1 MKLGDSI
8 SNGRNDFG
16 KILVVDDDINVNK
29 TLSAFLKKLGYD
41 ILNAFNG
48 AEAVSVLEKNADV
61 DLVIT
66 DLKMPIMNGRELL
79 SMMLER
85 FNSVPRIV
93 LTAVGS
99 DEDIIHALKT
109 GAYDFLTKPVTDFNL
124 LNHSVKRAID
134 RKKIGDEKDKAN
146 LQLEKMFEIISL
158 LNQGL
163 DIEEIFDKIDI
174 SLKSVIPFNSITL
187 VSLDHDEKSFQVKL
201 SHSDKVLPAKSGF
214 RLKLDE
220 TVFHNILRAK
230 DVIIANDIDTFISKL
245 NLPEETREIISKET
259 SSAVIMPLFVE
270 NSIKGFLLFLSEEPE
285 PYNEEHL
292 RLLKLIAGQIS
303 LSIQRGD
310 LTSQLEMHTKHL
322 EHIVKVRT
330 HELLK
335 TQKTTI
341 FALSK
346 LAETRDSETGEHLER
361 MRNYCVL
368 LAQIMKYSGE
378 YETIT
383 SEFMRNIYD
392 SCILHDI
399 GKVGIPDV
407 ILLKPTALNYEE
419 FETIKTHTVIGYNA
433 LNDASK
439 TLGDNSFLDMAKDI
453 ALYHHERWD
462 GLGYPEGRHGE
473 SIPIVARIVTIGDV
487 YDALTS
493 KRPYKEAIPHEE
505 TVEIMR
511 QEAFRFDP
519 RIFKLFLYNHEDF
532 DRIRRQFD

>member
-1 MKLGDSI
+1 MTIGDSI
-8 SNGRNDFG
+8 SNSGNGFG

-79 SMMLER
+79 SMMSER

-187 VSLDHDEKSFQVKL
+187 VSLDHDEKSFHVKL
-201 SHSDKVLPAKSGF
+201 SHSDKVSPAKSGF

-220 TVFHNILRAK
+220 AVFHNILRAK
-230 DVIIANDIDTFISKL
+230 DIIIANDIDTFINKL
-245 NLPEETREIISKET
+245 NLPEESREIISKET

-285 PYNEEHL
+285 PYNEDHL
-292 RLLKLIAGQIS
+292 RFLKLIAGQIS

-378 YETIT
+378 YDSIT

-399 GKVGIPDV
+399 GKVGIPDF
-407 ILLKPTALNYEE
+407 ILLKPTALNHEE
-419 FETIKTHTVIGYNA
+419 FEIIKTHTLIGYNA

-462 GLGYPEGRHGE
+462 GLGYPEGRHGDN
-473 SIPIVARIVTIGDV
+473 IPIVARIVTIGDV

-511 QEAFRFDP
+511 QESFRFDP

>member
-1 MKLGDSI
+1 MTIGDSI
-8 SNGRNDFG
+8 SNGGNGFG
-16 KILVVDDDINVNK
+16 KILVVDDDVNVNK

-79 SMMLER
+79 SMMSER

-146 LQLEKMFEIISL
+146 FQLEKMFEIISL

-187 VSLDHDEKSFQVKL
+187 VSLDHDEKSFHVKL
-201 SHSDKVLPAKSGF
+201 SHSDKVSPAKSGF

-220 TVFHNILRAK
+220 AVFHNILRAK

-245 NLPEETREIISKET
+245 NLPEESREIISNET

-285 PYNEEHL
+285 PYNEDHL
-292 RLLKLIAGQIS
+292 RFLKLIAGQIS

-399 GKVGIPDV
+399 GKVGIPDE
-407 ILLKPTALNYEE
+407 ILLKPTALNHEE
-419 FETIKTHTVIGYNA
+419 FEIIKTHTVIGYNA

-473 SIPIVARIVTIGDV
+473 NIPIVARIVTIGDV

>member
-1 MKLGDSI
+1 MTLGDSI
-8 SNGRNDFG
+8 FNGRNDLG

-66 DLKMPIMNGRELL
+66 DLKMPVMNGRELL
-79 SMMLER
+79 SMMSER

-163 DIEEIFDKIDI
+163 DVEEIFDKIDI

-187 VSLDHDEKSFQVKL
+187 LSLDHEDKSFLVKL
-201 SHSDKVLPAKSGF
+201 SHSDKTLPARSGF
-214 RLKLDE
+214 RLKLEDEVFDNILNAKNVIIVNDLDSFIAKLKLPIETKELISEE
-220 TVFHNILRAK
+220 TV
-230 DVIIANDIDTFISKL
+230 
-245 NLPEETREIISKET
+245 
-259 SSAVIMPLFVE
+259 SAVIMPLYIE
-270 NSIKGFLLFLSEEPE
+270 NMIKGFLLFLSEEPE
-285 PYNEEHL
+285 SYNDEHL
-292 RLLKLIAGQIS
+292 RFLKLIAGQIS

-310 LTSQLEMHTKHL
+310 LTSQLEMHTRHL

-378 YETIT
+378 YDSIT

-399 GKVGIPDV
+399 GKVGIPDE
-407 ILLKPTALNYEE
+407 ILLKPTALNHEE
-419 FETIKTHTVIGYNA
+419 FEIIKTHTVIGYNA
-433 LNDASK
+433 LNDASR

-473 SIPIVARIVTIGDV
+473 NIPIVARIVTIGDV

-493 KRPYKEAIPHEE
+493 KRPYKEAISHDQ

-511 QEAFRFDP
+511 QESYRFDP

-532 DRIRRQFD
+532 DRIRRQFE

>member
-1 MKLGDSI
+1 MTIGDSI
-8 SNGRNDFG
+8 SNGGNGFG
-16 KILVVDDDINVNK
+16 KILVVDDDVNVNK

-79 SMMLER
+79 SMMSER

-146 LQLEKMFEIISL
+146 FQLEKMFEIISL

-187 VSLDHDEKSFQVKL
+187 VSLDHDEKSFHVKL
-201 SHSDKVLPAKSGF
+201 SHSDKVSPAKSGF

-220 TVFHNILRAK
+220 AVFHNILRAK

-245 NLPEETREIISKET
+245 NLPEESREIISNET

-285 PYNEEHL
+285 PYNEDHL
-292 RLLKLIAGQIS
+292 RFLKLIAGQIS

-378 YETIT
+378 YDSIT

-399 GKVGIPDV
+399 GKVGIPDF
-407 ILLKPTALNYEE
+407 ILLKPTALNHEE
-419 FETIKTHTVIGYNA
+419 FEIIKTHTLIGYNA

-462 GLGYPEGRHGE
+462 GLGYPEGRHGDN
-473 SIPIVARIVTIGDV
+473 IPIVARIVTIGDV

-511 QEAFRFDP
+511 QESFRFDP

>member
-1 MKLGDSI
+1 MTIGDSI
-8 SNGRNDFG
+8 SNIRNDFG

-187 VSLDHDEKSFQVKL
+187 VSLDHDEKSFHVKL

-214 RLKLDE
+214 KLKLDE
-220 TVFHNILRAK
+220 TVFRNILRAK

-245 NLPEETREIISKET
+245 NLPEESREIISKET

-285 PYNEEHL
+285 PYNEDHL
-292 RLLKLIAGQIS
+292 RFLKLIAGQIS

-378 YETIT
+378 YDSIT

-407 ILLKPTALNYEE
+407 ILLKPTALNHEE
-419 FETIKTHTVIGYNA
+419 FEIIKTHTLIGYNA
-433 LNDASK
+433 LNDASR

-473 SIPIVARIVTIGDV
+473 NIPIVARIVTIGDV

>member
-1 MKLGDSI
+1 MTIGDSI
-8 SNGRNDFG
+8 SNIRNDFG

-187 VSLDHDEKSFQVKL
+187 VSLDHDEKSFHVKL

-214 RLKLDE
+214 KLKLDE
-220 TVFHNILRAK
+220 TVFRNILRAK

-245 NLPEETREIISKET
+245 NLPEESREIISKET

-285 PYNEEHL
+285 PYNEDHL
-292 RLLKLIAGQIS
+292 RFLKLIAGQIS

-378 YETIT
+378 YDSIT

-407 ILLKPTALNYEE
+407 ILLKPTALNHEE
-419 FETIKTHTVIGYNA
+419 FEIIKTHTVIGYNA
-433 LNDASK
+433 LNDASR

-473 SIPIVARIVTIGDV
+473 NIPIVARIVTIGDV

-493 KRPYKEAIPHEE
+493 KRPYKEAISHEE

>member
-1 MKLGDSI
+1 MTFKDSI

-220 TVFHNILRAK
+220 TVFHNILRVK

-259 SSAVIMPLFVE
+259 SSAVIMPLFIE

-292 RLLKLIAGQIS
+292 RFLKLIAGQIS

-368 LAQIMKYSGE
+368 LAQIMEYSGE

-407 ILLKPTALNYEE
+407 ILLKPTALNHEE
-419 FETIKTHTVIGYNA
+419 FEIIKTHTVIGYNA

-473 SIPIVARIVTIGDV
+473 NIPIVARIVTIGDV

>member
-1 MKLGDSI
+1 MTFKDSI

-124 LNHSVKRAID
+124 LNHSVRRAID

-220 TVFHNILRAK
+220 TVFHNILRVK

-259 SSAVIMPLFVE
+259 SSAVIMPLFIE

-292 RLLKLIAGQIS
+292 RFLKLIAGQIS

-407 ILLKPTALNYEE
+407 ILLKPTALNHEE
-419 FETIKTHTVIGYNA
+419 FEIIKTHTVIGYNA

-473 SIPIVARIVTIGDV
+473 NIPIVARIVTIGDV

>member
-1 MKLGDSI
+1 MILGDSI

-48 AEAVSVLEKNADV
+48 AEAVSVLEINADV

-187 VSLDHDEKSFQVKL
+187 VSLDHDEKSFHVKL

-292 RLLKLIAGQIS
+292 RFLKLIAGQIS

-399 GKVGIPDV
+399 GKVGIPDE
-407 ILLKPTALNYEE
+407 ILLKPTALNHEE
-419 FETIKTHTVIGYNA
+419 FEIIKTHTVIGYNA

-473 SIPIVARIVTIGDV
+473 NIPIVARIVTIGDV

>member
-1 MKLGDSI
+1 MTLGDSI

-79 SMMLER
+79 SLMLER

-201 SHSDKVLPAKSGF
+201 SHSDKVSPAKSGF

-230 DVIIANDIDTFISKL
+230 DIIIANDIDTFISKL

-259 SSAVIMPLFVE
+259 SSAVIMPLFIE

-292 RLLKLIAGQIS
+292 RFLKLIAGQIS

-407 ILLKPTALNYEE
+407 ILLKPTALNHEE
-419 FETIKTHTVIGYNA
+419 FEIIKTHTVIGYNA

-473 SIPIVARIVTIGDV
+473 NIPIVARIVTIGDV

>member
-1 MKLGDSI
+1 
-8 SNGRNDFG
+8 
-16 KILVVDDDINVNK
+16 
-29 TLSAFLKKLGYD
+29 
-41 ILNAFNG
+41 
-48 AEAVSVLEKNADV
+48 
-61 DLVIT
+61 
-66 DLKMPIMNGRELL
+66 
-79 SMMLER
+79 
-85 FNSVPRIV
+85 
-93 LTAVGS
+93 
-99 DEDIIHALKT
+99 
-109 GAYDFLTKPVTDFNL
+109 
-124 LNHSVKRAID
+124 
-134 RKKIGDEKDKAN
+134 
-146 LQLEKMFEIISL
+146 
-158 LNQGL
+158 
-163 DIEEIFDKIDI
+163 
-174 SLKSVIPFNSITL
+174 
-187 VSLDHDEKSFQVKL
+187 
-201 SHSDKVLPAKSGF
+201 
-214 RLKLDE
+214 
-220 TVFHNILRAK
+220 
-230 DVIIANDIDTFISKL
+230 
-245 NLPEETREIISKET
+245 KET
-259 SSAVIMPLFVE
+259 SSAVIMPLFIE

-292 RLLKLIAGQIS
+292 RFLKLIAGQIS

-407 ILLKPTALNYEE
+407 ILLKPTALNHEE
-419 FETIKTHTVIGYNA
+419 FEIIKTHTVIGYNA

-473 SIPIVARIVTIGDV
+473 NIPIVARIVTIGDV

>member
-1 MKLGDSI
+1 MILGDSI

-187 VSLDHDEKSFQVKL
+187 VSLDHDEKSFHVKL
-201 SHSDKVLPAKSGF
+201 SHSDKVSPAKSGF
-214 RLKLDE
+214 RLKLED

-259 SSAVIMPLFVE
+259 SSAVIMPLFIE

-292 RLLKLIAGQIS
+292 RFLKLIAGQIS

-407 ILLKPTALNYEE
+407 ILLKPTALNHEE
-419 FETIKTHTVIGYNA
+419 FEIIKTHTVIGYNA

-473 SIPIVARIVTIGDV
+473 NIPIVARIVTIGDV

>member
-1 MKLGDSI
+1 MTFKDSI

-187 VSLDHDEKSFQVKL
+187 VSLDHDEKSFHVKL
-201 SHSDKVLPAKSGF
+201 SHSDKVSPAKSGF
-214 RLKLDE
+214 RLKLED

-259 SSAVIMPLFVE
+259 SSAVIMPLFIE

-292 RLLKLIAGQIS
+292 RFLKLIAGQIS

-407 ILLKPTALNYEE
+407 ILLKPTALNHEE
-419 FETIKTHTVIGYNA
+419 FEIIKTHTVIGYNA

-473 SIPIVARIVTIGDV
+473 NIPIVARIVTIGDV

>member
-1 MKLGDSI
+1 MTLGDSI

-48 AEAVSVLEKNADV
+48 AEAVSVLEINADV

-259 SSAVIMPLFVE
+259 SSAVIMPLFIE

-292 RLLKLIAGQIS
+292 RFLKLIAGQIS

-378 YETIT
+378 YESIT

-407 ILLKPTALNYEE
+407 ILLKPTALNHEE
-419 FETIKTHTVIGYNA
+419 FEIIKTHTVIGYNA

-473 SIPIVARIVTIGDV
+473 NIPIVARIVTIGDV

>member
-1 MKLGDSI
+1 MILGDSI
-8 SNGRNDFG
+8 FNGRNDFG

-187 VSLDHDEKSFQVKL
+187 VSLDHDEKSFHVKL

-292 RLLKLIAGQIS
+292 RFLKLIAGQIS

-399 GKVGIPDV
+399 GKVGIPDE
-407 ILLKPTALNYEE
+407 ILLKPTALNHEE
-419 FETIKTHTVIGYNA
+419 FEIIKTHTVIGYNA

-473 SIPIVARIVTIGDV
+473 NIPIVARIVTIGDV

>member
-1 MKLGDSI
+1 MILGDSI

-187 VSLDHDEKSFQVKL
+187 VSLDHDEKSFHVKL

-292 RLLKLIAGQIS
+292 RFLKLIAGQIS

-399 GKVGIPDV
+399 GKVGIPDE
-407 ILLKPTALNYEE
+407 ILLKPTALNHEE
-419 FETIKTHTVIGYNA
+419 FEIIKTHTVIGYNA

-473 SIPIVARIVTIGDV
+473 NIPIVARIVTIGDV

>member
-1 MKLGDSI
+1 MTFKDSI

-124 LNHSVKRAID
+124 LNHSVRRAID

-201 SHSDKVLPAKSGF
+201 SHSDKVSPAKSGF

-245 NLPEETREIISKET
+245 NLPEETREIINKET
-259 SSAVIMPLFVE
+259 SSAVIMPLFIE

-292 RLLKLIAGQIS
+292 RFLKLIAGQIS

-407 ILLKPTALNYEE
+407 ILLKPTALNHEE
-419 FETIKTHTVIGYNA
+419 FEIIKTHTVIGYNA

-473 SIPIVARIVTIGDV
+473 NIPIVARIVTIGDV

>member
-1 MKLGDSI
+1 MTLEDSI
-8 SNGRNDFG
+8 FNGRNDLG

-66 DLKMPIMNGRELL
+66 DLKMPVMNGRELL

-187 VSLDHDEKSFQVKL
+187 LSLNHEEKSFHVKL
-201 SHSDKVLPAKSGF
+201 SHSDKVQPAKSGF
-214 RLKLDE
+214 SIKLEDK
-220 TVFHNILRAK
+220 VFNNILMAK
-230 DVIIANDIDTFISKL
+230 DVIISNDIESFVTKL
-245 NLPEETREIISKET
+245 NLPAESRELISKET
-259 SSAVIMPLFVE
+259 SSAVIMPLYIE
-270 NSIKGFLLFLSEEPE
+270 NTIKGFLLFLSEEPE
-285 PYNEEHL
+285 SYNEEHL
-292 RLLKLIAGQIS
+292 RFLKLIAGQIS

-310 LTSQLEMHTKHL
+310 LTSELEMHTKHL

-378 YETIT
+378 YDSIT

-407 ILLKPTALNYEE
+407 VLLKPAALNHEE
-419 FETIKTHTVIGYNA
+419 FEIIKTHTVIGYNA
-433 LNDASK
+433 LNDASR

-462 GLGYPEGRHGE
+462 GQGYPEGRHGE
-473 SIPIVARIVTIGDV
+473 NIPIVARIVTIGDV

-493 KRPYKEAIPHEE
+493 KRPYKEAISHEQ

-511 QEAFRFDP
+511 QESYRFDP

>member
-1 MKLGDSI
+1 MTLGDSI
-8 SNGRNDFG
+8 FNGRNDLG

-66 DLKMPIMNGRELL
+66 DLKMPVMNGRELL

-187 VSLDHDEKSFQVKL
+187 LSLNHEEKSFHVKL
-201 SHSDKVLPAKSGF
+201 SHSDKVQPAKSGF
-214 RLKLDE
+214 SIKLEDK
-220 TVFHNILRAK
+220 VFNNILMAK
-230 DVIIANDIDTFISKL
+230 DVIISNDIESFVTKLKLPAESRELIS
-245 NLPEETREIISKET
+245 NET
-259 SSAVIMPLFVE
+259 SSAVIMPLYIE
-270 NSIKGFLLFLSEEPE
+270 NTIKGFLLFLSEEPE
-285 PYNEEHL
+285 SYNEEHL
-292 RLLKLIAGQIS
+292 RFLKLIAGQIS

-310 LTSQLEMHTKHL
+310 LTSELEMHTKHL

-378 YETIT
+378 YDSIT

-407 ILLKPTALNYEE
+407 VLLKPAALNHEE
-419 FETIKTHTVIGYNA
+419 FEIIKTHTVIGYNA
-433 LNDASK
+433 LNDASR

-462 GLGYPEGRHGE
+462 GQGYPEGRHGE
-473 SIPIVARIVTIGDV
+473 NIPIVARIVTIGDV

-493 KRPYKEAIPHEE
+493 KRPYKEAISHEQ

-511 QEAFRFDP
+511 QEAYRFDP

>member
-1 MKLGDSI
+1 MTIGDSI
-8 SNGRNDFG
+8 SNSGNGFG
-16 KILVVDDDINVNK
+16 KILVVDDINVNK

-79 SMMLER
+79 SMMSER

-187 VSLDHDEKSFQVKL
+187 VSLDHDEKSFHVKL
-201 SHSDKVLPAKSGF
+201 SHSDKVSPAKSGF

-220 TVFHNILRAK
+220 AVFHNILRAK
-230 DVIIANDIDTFISKL
+230 DIIIANDIDTFINKL
-245 NLPEETREIISKET
+245 NLPEESREIISKET

-285 PYNEEHL
+285 PYNEDHL
-292 RLLKLIAGQIS
+292 RFLKLIAGQIS

-378 YETIT
+378 YDSIT

-399 GKVGIPDV
+399 GKVGIPDF
-407 ILLKPTALNYEE
+407 ILLKPTALNHEE
-419 FETIKTHTVIGYNA
+419 FEIIKTHTLIGYNA

-462 GLGYPEGRHGE
+462 GLGYPEGRHGDN
-473 SIPIVARIVTIGDV
+473 IPIVARIVTIGDV

-511 QEAFRFDP
+511 QESFRFDP

>member
-1 MKLGDSI
+1 MTIGDSI
-8 SNGRNDFG
+8 SNGGNGFG
-16 KILVVDDDINVNK
+16 KILVVDDDVNVNK

-48 AEAVSVLEKNADV
+48 AEAVSVLEINADV

-187 VSLDHDEKSFQVKL
+187 VSLDHDEKSFHVKL
-201 SHSDKVLPAKSGF
+201 SHSDKVSPAKSGF

-259 SSAVIMPLFVE
+259 SSAVIMPLFIE

-292 RLLKLIAGQIS
+292 RFLKLIAGQIS

-378 YETIT
+378 YEAIT

-407 ILLKPTALNYEE
+407 ILLKPTALNHEE
-419 FETIKTHTVIGYNA
+419 FEIIKTHTVIGYNA
-433 LNDASK
+433 LNDASR

-473 SIPIVARIVTIGDV
+473 NIPIVARIVTIGDV